1 MSQENKSLGRSAA
14 QVTRRQMML
23 GSGAVVAGM
32 TAIPFTATTAYAQG
46 SWDREV
52 DVVVVGAGTSGT
64 PAAIEAARA
73 GATVLRLEK
82 VEAVGGNMS
91 HSEGIVYLGGGTALQ
106 KQHGFDDSPDQ
117 MFAYLEAFMAP
128 WEDPDFLRLYCEGS
142 VEHYDWLVAEGVD
155 FGTDYT
161 DKKVI
166 SPDNGGLSY
175 CGNEANFPY
184 NEITPPIPRGHN
196 VIGNGWGMSEALQ
209 ASADAEPNI
218 TTEVNAPV
226 TNLIVDDSGRVIGV
240 VASIAGVE
248 TNILAKRAVILTTGG
263 YEWNEEMLRQT
274 NGSLY
279 PLIPMGSGY
288 MGNTGDGIRMAASL
302 GARLRDM
309 DNTFSTPFV
318 YPPNEKVHSV
328 LINSKGRRFANE
340 ASYGA
345 VLGREIVEHQDNIAW
360 LIMDSAVA
368 ASVTA
373 AGHQLPEAFASAE
386 TIEQLAEAIGVPPAA
401 LKNEID
407 FYNAEAEKGEDP
419 SFRKSAEF
427 LTPLTQAPFLAFN
440 FTEFMPMLTTGHVE
454 IDIGC
459 HVLDQYGA
467 PIPGLYAAGQN
478 GAGIGRRFYN
488 SGIRLGEASFFG
500 RIAGK
505 NAAADAEWKA
515 TEYSVVPSGLT
526 AG

>member
-1 MSQENKSLGRSAA
+1 MSQEDRSLNKAA
-14 QVTRRQMML
+14 AVLSRRQMML
-23 GSGAVVAGM
+23 GSGAAVAGM
-32 TAIPFTATTAYAQG
+32 AAIPFSATTAYAQG
-46 SWDREV
+46 TWDREA
-52 DVVVVGAGTSGT
+52 DVVVVGTGTAGT

-73 GATVLRLEK
+73 GAKVLRLEK

-106 KQHGFDDSPDQ
+106 KQHGFDDTPDQ
-117 MFAYLEAFMAP
+117 MFAYLNAFMTP
-128 WEDPDFLRLYCEGS
+128 WEDPDFVRFYCENS
-142 VEHYDWLVAEGVD
+142 VQHYDWLVAEGVD

-166 SPDNGGLSY
+166 SPANGGLSY
-175 CGNEANFPY
+175 CGNEANYPY

-209 ASADAEPNI
+209 AAADAEANI

-226 TNLIVDDSGRVIGV
+226 TNLIVDDNGRVIGV
-240 VASIAGVE
+240 VASIGGVE
-248 TNILAKRAVILTTGG
+248 TNILAKRAVILATGG
-263 YEWNEEMLRQT
+263 YEWNAEMLRNT

-279 PLIPMGSGY
+279 PLVPMGSGY

-318 YPPNEKVHSV
+318 YPPNEKVHAV
-328 LINSKGRRFANE
+328 LVNNKGRRFANE

-345 VLGREIVEHQDNIAW
+345 VLGREIVEHQGNIAW

-368 ASVTA
+368 ASVNE
-373 AGHQLPEAFASAE
+373 AGHQLPQAYATAD
-386 TIEQLAEAIGVPPAA
+386 TIEAIAEAINVPVSA

-407 FYNAEAEKGEDP
+407 FYNGEAEQGEDTV
-419 SFRKSAEF
+419 FRKSAEF
-427 LTPLTQAPFLAFN
+427 LTPLTKAPYLAFN
-440 FTEFMPMLTTGHVE
+440 FTEYMPMLTTGHVE
-454 IDIGC
+454 IDIDA
-459 HVLDQYGA
+459 HVLDQFGA

-500 RIAGK
+500 RVAGK
-505 NAAADAEWKA
+505 NAAAAAEWEA
-515 TEYSVVPSGLT
+515 TGFSVVPSGLT
-526 AG
+526 AA